1 MTELKDDPHVDALTP
16 TAPRHLDLARTLMQ
30 EIRAGNPPVGGLL
43 PPELELCERLG
54 MSRYA
59 VRQAVQ
65 KLCSLGML
73 TRQAG
78 VGTRVVSATPVSRY
92 VQSMDDLSDLARYAQ
107 GTRLEV
113 TARSRITADDALSE
127 LLRCST
133 GDKWLHIA
141 GVRHGSDGKGEP
153 IALVDMYVAA
163 AYAKL
168 PKLSGELAVPIYTLI
183 EEQFGIKVTRVA
195 QEIQG
200 LIIDGEDADV
210 LQVPRGSAGLRIVRT
225 YYVGPTVVEVTTG
238 VHPASRFSYSMSF
251 QLARTG
257 G

>member
-1 MTELKDDPHVDALTP
+1 MPELKDDPHADVLAP
-16 TAPRHLDLARTLMQ
+16 AMPRHLDLARTLMQ
-30 EIRAGNPPVGGLL
+30 EIRNGSPPVGGLL

-92 VQSMDDLSDLARYAQ
+92 VQSMDDLGDLVRYAR

-113 TARSRITADDALSE
+113 SARSKITADDALAE
-127 LLRCST
+127 LLRCQS
-133 GDKWLHIA
+133 GEKWLRIA
-141 GVRHGSDGKGEP
+141 GVRHSSDGAREP
-153 IALVDMYVAA
+153 IALVEIYVAA
-163 AYAKL
+163 AYSKL
-168 PKLSGELAVPIYTLI
+168 PKLSGDLTAPVYTLI
-183 EEQFGIKVTRVA
+183 EEQFGIKVTRVE

-200 LIIDGEDADV
+200 LIIDGEDADL

-225 YYVGPTVVEVTTG
+225 YYVGNAVIQATTG

-251 QLARTG
+251 QLTRQG
-257 G
+257 